1 MLKEPR
7 ECHYIVIESN
17 SICAAWS
24 PLKHKVRDEEAE
36 ELWPAKKL
44 GEKLHIYDS
53 LFYTKTEPSLEK
65 ELQSRKQANEVCA
78 R

>member
-7 ECHYIVIESN
+7 ECHYIVIEFN

-24 PLKHKVRDEEAE
+24 PLKRKVRDKEAE
-36 ELWPAKKL
+36 ELRPAKKL

-53 LFYTKTEPSLEK
+53 LFYTKMERSSEE
-65 ELQSRKQANEVCA
+65 ELQSHEQANKVCA

>member
-1 MLKEPR
+1 MLKELR

-24 PLKHKVRDEEAE
+24 PLKRKVCDEEAKE
-36 ELWPAKKL
+36 PRPAKKL

-53 LFYTKTEPSLEK
+53 LFYTKMERSSEE
-65 ELQSRKQANEVCA
+65 ELQSREQANKVRA